1 MQTGKTF
8 DVENKGGIP
17 AWAYQRGH
25 TGVGIPAWRA
35 GVSILV
41 WQHWPL
47 ARIIE
52 VGKKGC
58 KLGYMVSV
66 D

>member
-25 TGVGIPAWRA
+25 TGVGIPAWA
-35 GVSILV
+35 YQLGV
-41 WQHWPL
+41 P
-47 ARIIE
+47 A
-52 VGKKGC
+52 
-58 KLGYMVSV
+58 
-66 D
+66 